1 MNIVR
6 KTQRKYKISLLIEAV
21 LFISIFFLVY
31 TQNVGMA
38 RSFLVGAMS
47 AFFPFVFFVALFF
60 FVKNPQKMN
69 IKRLYVGEILKLL
82 LTVVFIILFFE
93 LFKINSIVFFVG
105 YFISI
110 LLNNLLPFIVEK
122 SYSHF

>member
-6 KTQRKYKISLLIEAV
+6 KTQRKYKISLIIETV

-31 TQNVGMA
+31 IQNVEMA

-47 AFFPFVFFVALFF
+47 AFFPFLFFVALFF

-69 IKRLYVGEILKLL
+69 IKRLYIGEALKLL
-82 LTVVFIILFFE
+82 LTVAFIILFFE
-93 LFKINSIVFFVG
+93 LFKINFIVFFVG

>member
-6 KTQRKYKISLLIEAV
+6 KTQRKYKISLSIEAV
-21 LFISIFFLVY
+21 LFVSIFFLVY
-31 TQNVGMA
+31 TQNVEMA

-47 AFFPFVFFVALFF
+47 AFFPFLFFVALFF

-69 IKRLYVGEILKLL
+69 IKRLYIGEALKLL
-82 LTVVFIILFFE
+82 LTVAFIILFFE

>member
-6 KTQRKYKISLLIEAV
+6 KTQRKYKTSLLIEAV

-31 TQNVGMA
+31 IQNVEMA

-47 AFFPFVFFVALFF
+47 AFFPFLFFVVLFF

-69 IKRLYVGEILKLL
+69 IKRLYIGEALKLL
-82 LTVVFIILFFE
+82 LTVAFIILFFE
-93 LFKINSIVFFVG
+93 LFKINFIVFFVG